1 MTRPVARPGSSL
13 VLKASSLAPLEELAS
28 SEEPWEVVMEATPV
42 KDQTTAA
49 APEGQAQPVAQSPG
63 VQEAVPA
70 LASAE
75 GPP

>member
-1 MTRPVARPGSSL
+1 MARSEPSLMWTSS
-13 VLKASSLAPLEELAS
+13 APALSEEPAS